1 MTAAPTEIG
10 GRRRR
15 AVRGRPQRFAVAGG
29 RQHGGERP
37 TRRVRGRPRPAKA
50 PAGADEST
58 CTPGS
63 VAARRYRRG
72 GGDHPSWPAVAGG
85 LARPTRR
92 LGRAALG
99 RLLRGLAPG
108 GVCRA
113 AAVACGAGGLLPHR
127 FTLTGRVARQAVCS
141 LWHCPAGRPGW
152 PLATA
157 LLCGAR
163 TFLDP
168 RVAPRYRGRPVGSS
182 APSTLP
188 PRPPRRSRPRRFRR
202 LRHSRLRRLSDSAAH
217 RPRAPRRRPAAPRI
231 RCPCAR

>member
-1 MTAAPTEIG
+1 MRVG
-10 GRRRR
+10 
-15 AVRGRPQRFAVAGG
+15 
-29 RQHGGERP
+29 P
-37 TRRVRGRPRPAKA
+37 TRRFWLAPPSCTGRGET
-50 PAGADEST
+50 DEPT

-63 VAARRYRRG
+63 VAARRYRPGRWRPFILDHCHQWPRATYPLTRASSPRAPAVRSCSGRGLPSRG
-72 GGDHPSWPAVAGG
+72 GHPSRWW
-85 LARPTRR
+85 
-92 LGRAALG
+92 ALT
-99 RLLRGLAPG
+99 PPFH
-108 GVCRA
+108 
-113 AAVACGAGGLLPHR
+113 PHR
-127 FTLTGRVARQAVCS
+127 PGPAVCS

-217 RPRAPRRRPAAPRI
+217 RPAGPRRRPAAPRI

>member
-1 MTAAPTEIG
+1 MTAAPAGIG

-29 RQHGGERP
+29 RQHSGERP
-37 TRRVRGRPRPAKA
+37 ARPCPRAPAARQGPRGGGRVDLYAGFCCRPPLPARRWRPSILARRCRRARATYPQARTSSPRAPAARSCSGRGLPSRRGRPRRWWAL
-50 PAGADEST
+50 
-58 CTPGS
+58 TPPF
-63 VAARRYRRG
+63 
-72 GGDHPSWPAVAGG
+72 H
-85 LARPTRR
+85 
-92 LGRAALG
+92 
-99 RLLRGLAPG
+99 
-108 GVCRA
+108 
-113 AAVACGAGGLLPHR
+113 PHR
-127 FTLTGRVARQAVCS
+127 PGPAVCS

-202 LRHSRLRRLSDSAAH
+202 LRHSRLRRLNDSAAH
-217 RPRAPRRRPAAPRI
+217 RPAGPRRRPAAPRI
-231 RCPCAR
+231 RYPCAR